1 MKLPPITVFL
11 LLLDDSAI
19 LSNQPNSE
27 VAPEMDMQSQT
38 QTQPVMITSNETAE
52 DSGYQGK
59 NRLL

>member
-19 LSNQPNSE
+19 LSNQPHSE
-27 VAPEMDMQSQT
+27 VAPEIDMQSQM
-38 QTQPVMITSNETAE
+38 QTQPVMIPSNETAE

>member
-11 LLLDDSAI
+11 LPLDDSTI

-27 VAPEMDMQSQT
+27 VAPEIDMQSQT

>member
-1 MKLPPITVFL
+1 MKLLPITFFL
-11 LLLDDSAI
+11 FPLDDSVI

-27 VAPEMDMQSQT
+27 VAPEIDMQSQT

-52 DSGYQGK
+52 DSRYQGK

>member
-11 LLLDDSAI
+11 LPLDHSAI

-27 VAPEMDMQSQT
+27 APEIDMQPQM
-38 QTQPVMITSNETAE
+38 QTQPVMIASNETAE

-59 NRLL
+59 N

>member
-11 LLLDDSAI
+11 LPLDDSAI

-27 VAPEMDMQSQT
+27 VTPEIDMQSQT

-52 DSGYQGK
+52 DSRYQGK
-59 NRLL
+59 N

>member
-11 LLLDDSAI
+11 LPLDDSTT

-27 VAPEMDMQSQT
+27 VAPEIDMQSQT
-38 QTQPVMITSNETAE
+38 QMQPVMIASNETAE